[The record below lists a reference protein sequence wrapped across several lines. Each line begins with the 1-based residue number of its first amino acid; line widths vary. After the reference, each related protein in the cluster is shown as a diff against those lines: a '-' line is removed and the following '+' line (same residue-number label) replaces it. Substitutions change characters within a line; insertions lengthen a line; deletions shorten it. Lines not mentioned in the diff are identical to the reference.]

1 MTTSASSADTLEAI
15 YKRRFGPGVAFRV
28 RMWKLLC
35 RRFFQ
40 RYIPP
45 TSTVLEVGAGYC
57 EFINSI
63 VASGKIALDLNPD
76 TAEYANQD
84 VRVIQSSSTDMS
96 AIASGSVD
104 VAFASNFF
112 EHITRDDILS
122 TMREVARVL
131 KPSGRFLIL
140 QPNIRFCMR
149 DFWMFF
155 DHITPLDQYSLTEA
169 LEMSGF
175 HAIKTIV
182 RFLPY
187 TTQGKLP
194 KSLFMVRVYLTFPIL
209 WRVFGQQT
217 FVVAA
222 LGAPETRR

>member
-1 MTTSASSADTLEAI
+1 MTTSASSADALETI
-15 YKRRFGPGVAFRV
+15 YKRRFGPDVAFRV
-28 RMWKLLC
+28 RMWQLLC

-45 TSTVLEVGAGYC
+45 SSTVLEVGAGYC

-63 VASGKIALDLNPD
+63 NAQHKIALDLNPD
-76 TAEYANQD
+76 TQTYASPE
-84 VRVIQSSSTDMS
+84 VRVIQSTSTDMS

-104 VAFASNFF
+104 IAFASNFF
-112 EHITRDDILS
+112 EHITRDDILL

-131 KPSGRFLIL
+131 KPTGRFLIL
-140 QPNIRFCMR
+140 QPNIRFCWR

-175 HAIKTIV
+175 RAVKTIV

-194 KSLFMVRVYLTFPIL
+194 KSLFMVRVYLTFPLL
-209 WRVFGQQT
+209 WRFFGQQT

-222 LGAPETRR
+222 PRTGSE